1 MQTMMEAIK
10 VAAKEMQGEMVSC
23 RRDIHKP
30 PEPGWT
36 EFRTASL
43 VAERLSAL
51 GYELKIGEEAI
62 DRQTMMGVP
71 SQEKLAEEMERAAK
85 EGAKKEWLAQMTGG
99 LTGNEEIL
107 RGWPGGCLAV

>member
-23 RRDIHKP
+23 RRDIHKH

-71 SQEKLAEEMERAAK
+71 SQEKLAEEMVHAAHER
-85 EGAKKEWLAQMTGG
+85 EENEWLSPMTNGLPGIVAKKKL
-99 LTGNEEIL
+99 
-107 RGWPGGCLAV
+107 